1 MSKCIPV
8 LKVEMLQQAI
18 YLLTEEASLCMQSL
32 LETAMCQNIPRQST
46 TDIGMEVAFA
56 HF

>member
-1 MSKCIPV
+1 MHSRPE
-8 LKVEMLQQAI
+8 KVEMLQQAI
-18 YLLTEEASLCMQSL
+18 YLLTEEASVCMQSL